1 MIDSLGYT
9 GRDVGHDE
17 CRRGQAYDGQPGF
30 TVAAPDIFTEL
41 DTGAADSYQSDE
53 QGQRCHRTARIQM
66 AQYEKYE

>member
-1 MIDSLGYT
+1 MIDALRYT

-17 CRRGQAYDGQPGF
+17 CCRGQAYDGQPCF
-30 TVAAPDIFTEL
+30 TVTSPDVFAEF

-53 QGQRCHRTARIQM
+53 QGQRCHRTARIEM